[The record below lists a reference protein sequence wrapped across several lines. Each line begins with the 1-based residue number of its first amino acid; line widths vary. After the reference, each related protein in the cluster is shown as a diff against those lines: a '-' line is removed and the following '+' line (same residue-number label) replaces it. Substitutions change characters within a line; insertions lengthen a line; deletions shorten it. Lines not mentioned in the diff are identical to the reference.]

1 MSVDLFNGSFLA
13 ATLNMAAD
21 IPAQEWQLDSGAN
34 VIFHGRGILEIIP
47 AVAGNKDLI
56 ISTGIHGDETGP
68 MEITDQL
75 VMDVLQGHVD
85 LAHRCLFIIGHPQ
98 ATNAFTRFIDVN
110 LNRLFDGVQQETNLE
125 TQIANQLQGY
135 VRKFFSSSLENQ
147 ELWHLDLHSAI
158 RDSEH
163 YTFAVSPYTNKATRS
178 EELACFLQEGEVEAL
193 MLSTSPSPTFSWFSA
208 ENFAAQALTME
219 LGRVAPLGEN
229 NLDELAAFS
238 KALRNLVCVQHAS
251 DTKWDGDSVKVYE
264 VSRTLTK
271 LSNDFALTFP
281 NDTANF
287 TYFSENTLLATDENG
302 ISYSAIEGGEA
313 VVFPN
318 ANVAINQRACLLVKP
333 VLTEFNSGQLV
344 VKAK

>member
-1 MSVDLFNGSFLA
+1 MSVDLFNGSFLT
-13 ATLNMAAD
+13 ATLNMAID
-21 IPAQEWQLDSGAN
+21 IPAQEWQIDNNTKVA
-34 VIFHGRGILEIIP
+34 FHGRGVLEIIP
-47 AVAGNKDLI
+47 PEAGDKDLI

-68 MEITDQL
+68 MEITNQL
-75 VMDVLQGHVD
+75 VMDVLNGKVT

-110 LNRLFDGVQQETNLE
+110 LNRLFDGIQPETNLE
-125 TQIANQLQGY
+125 TQIANQLQEN
-135 VRKFFSSSLENQ
+135 VRQFFRSSLENQ
-147 ELWHLDLHSAI
+147 KLWHLDLHSAI

-163 YTFAVSPYTNKATRS
+163 YTFAVSPHTDKPTRS

-229 NLDELAAFS
+229 NLEELAAFS
-238 KALRNLVCVQHAS
+238 KVLRNLVCVQQAS

-271 LSNDFALTFP
+271 LSDDFALTFP

-287 TYFSENTLLATDENG
+287 TYFSENTLLATDENDL
-302 ISYSAIEGGEA
+302 SYSAIEGGEA

-333 VLTEFNSGQLV
+333 VQTEFVRGQLA
-344 VKAK
+344 VK